1 MDANGPGP
9 GRDVDCTVSAKPLEG
24 GMSHTSVAA
33 WRGAPSPATLVGLI
47 ALFCAVGSAAA
58 LAWRVVPALSGVAAV
73 AGWLAVALL
82 LLLALGIAILLW
94 GVLTLRYAL
103 TPEGADR
110 ELVIRWAWTRI
121 SIPIVD
127 IEYFGLARH
136 LVRPSRS
143 YRAFP
148 WPGYYLSGLDDE
160 SLGRISVYATLPV
173 RRQLVVCSSRG
184 AFGISPDRPA
194 DMMAAVADARRA
206 AEPLESWEL
215 PEGGPA
221 PTVLP
226 RRPTPLSTAA
236 SARELEDDGDDTSA
250 TSLLRDRIT
259 VALVLAAGAL
269 VTLMLWFIVLRFDRV
284 PAALPLHYS
293 ATGQP
298 DRIGAPREI
307 FILPLIAAL
316 AAVGNIALA
325 SSVIRYDRFAAR
337 LLTGGTLLVQVVAW
351 VALLKLF

>member
-1 MDANGPGP
+1 MS
-9 GRDVDCTVSAKPLEG
+9 RTSAA
-24 GMSHTSVAA
+24 T
-33 WRGAPSPATLVGLI
+33 WRAAPSPGTLIGLV
-47 ALFCAVGSAAA
+47 ALMCAIGTAAA
-58 LAWRVVPALSGVAAV
+58 LAWRVVPALAETAAI
-73 AGWLAVALL
+73 AGWLAVVLL
-82 LLLALGIAILLW
+82 LVIAFGIVILLW
-94 GVLTLRYAL
+94 GLLTLRYTL
-103 TPEGADR
+103 SVGDPEP

-121 SIPIVD
+121 RVPIAD

-136 LVRPSRS
+136 LVRPTRA
-143 YRAFP
+143 YRALP
-148 WPGYYLSGLDDE
+148 WPGYYRGGLDDE
-160 SLGRISVYATLPV
+160 SLGRISVYATLPI

-194 DMMAAVADARRA
+194 DMMAAVADARQA
-206 AEPLESWEL
+206 AAPLESWAL
-215 PEGGPA
+215 GEGGPA
-221 PTVLP
+221 PTALP
-226 RRPTPLSTAA
+226 RRPTPLSAA
-236 SARELEDDGDDTSA
+236 SSAREPEDEDDDTSA
-250 TSLLRDRIT
+250 SSLLRDRIA
-259 VALVLAAGAL
+259 VGLVLAAGAL

-298 DRIGAPREI
+298 DRIGTPREI

-325 SSVIRYDRFAAR
+325 SSVVRYDRFAAR

>member
-1 MDANGPGP
+1 MS
-9 GRDVDCTVSAKPLEG
+9 RTSAA
-24 GMSHTSVAA
+24 S
-33 WRGAPSPATLVGLI
+33 WRAAPSPGTLIGLV
-47 ALFCAVGSAAA
+47 ALFSAVGGGAAF
-58 LAWRVVPALSGVAAV
+58 AWRVLPALAGPAAV
-73 AGWLAVALL
+73 AGWLALALL
-82 LLLALGIAILLW
+82 LALALGIAILLW
-94 GVLTLRYAL
+94 GILTLRYAL
-103 TPEGADR
+103 RAGDAGQ
-110 ELVIRWAWTRI
+110 ELVIRWAWTRT

-127 IEYFGLARH
+127 VEYFGLARH

-148 WPGYYLSGLDDE
+148 WPGYYRAHLDDE
-160 SLGRISVYATLPV
+160 SLGRVSVYATLPV
-173 RRQLVVCSSRG
+173 RRQLVVCSSHG

-194 DMMAAVADARRA
+194 DMMAAVAEARRA
-206 AEPLESWEL
+206 AAPLESWVL
-215 PEGGPA
+215 PEADLA
-221 PTVLP
+221 PTARP
-226 RRPTPLSTAA
+226 RRPTPLATAA
-236 SARELEDDGDDTSA
+236 SARELEDEDDDTSSP
-250 TSLLRDRIT
+250 SLPRDRVS

-298 DRIGAPREI
+298 DRIGTPREI

-325 SSVIRYDRFAAR
+325 WSVVRYDRFAAR
-337 LLTGGTLLVQVVAW
+337 LLTGGTLLVHVVTW